1 MLNNR
6 LRKLYS
12 LIGCIAFALLLTAC
26 NGKTAASYGTV
37 TSKGES
43 HQLIVSHFQPAN
55 HPIQTNILEGLADD
69 LQEQTDGRVTM
80 ELYPSNTLGDAGSQY
95 DMAVTREA
103 DIALSVYG
111 YSPGRF
117 PLVTVMEMPFL
128 AETAEHGSEIL
139 MHLYE
144 EFPEIQ
150 EEHADTHPLFLY
162 SAEPAQIISKD
173 FKIQSPEDMR
183 GLRVRSPSPTANDII
198 ESLGA
203 TPISMPM
210 GDVYEALERGVI
222 DAAMV
227 PFETLYNYSFH
238 EVINYITIGDFSATP
253 FFSVMSSKTY
263 DNFSEEDQRIVDDL
277 TGIELAKKAGSV
289 YDADGEV
296 GLETAMDSGV
306 EVIELEGK
314 ALTRWEEALDPMV
327 EQWIEEREKEGYSA
341 REIYERAMELKEELS
356 DGEESLIKND

>member
-1 MLNNR
+1 
-6 LRKLYS
+6 
-12 LIGCIAFALLLTAC
+12 
-26 NGKTAASYGTV
+26 
-37 TSKGES
+37 
-43 HQLIVSHFQPAN
+43 
-55 HPIQTNILEGLADD
+55 
-69 LQEQTDGRVTM
+69 
-80 ELYPSNTLGDAGSQY
+80 
-95 DMAVTREA
+95 
-103 DIALSVYG
+103 
-111 YSPGRF
+111 
-117 PLVTVMEMPFL
+117 
-128 AETAEHGSEIL
+128 
-139 MHLYE
+139 
-144 EFPEIQ
+144 
-150 EEHADTHPLFLY
+150 
-162 SAEPAQIISKD
+162 ISKD

-306 EVIELEGK
+306 E
-314 ALTRWEEALDPMV
+314 
-327 EQWIEEREKEGYSA
+327 
-341 REIYERAMELKEELS
+341 
-356 DGEESLIKND
+356 